1 MDLRLDGKAALVT
14 GGALGIGRGIAEAF
28 VAAGASV
35 AIADI
40 DPDAARDA
48 VIELTASAA
57 EPSTGAPTGGDRARG
72 ARPADRVIATVGD
85 VSSAADAARMV
96 DETVAMF
103 GRLDVLVNN
112 AGIAPLDWYARLEDI
127 SEEVWDRTI
136 DVNLK
141 GMFLMSRAA
150 IPHIRAAGG
159 GTIINLASVQGLQSM
174 PRVSAYAA
182 SKGGI
187 LSLTR
192 AMAMDY
198 AHEGIRAVA
207 ICPGTMDSAMVRS
220 MARAEGG
227 DEDDNIRRYGAVHP
241 LGRIGT
247 PADVGAAAVF
257 LASDAASFITG
268 EHLNV
273 DGGFMALGA
282 WAAGAGASGPGADQ

>member
-1 MDLRLDGKAALVT
+1 MDLRFDGMAVLVT

-28 VAAGASV
+28 AAAGASV
-35 AIADI
+35 TIADI
-40 DPDAARDA
+40 DADAA
-48 VIELTASAA
+48 LAA
-57 EPSTGAPTGGDRARG
+57 TTDLAAQALPPDQPGRHDPARI
-72 ARPADRVIATVGD
+72 IATHGD
-85 VSSAADAARMV
+85 VSIAADALRMV
-96 DETVAMF
+96 DETVAAF

-112 AGIAPLDWYARLEDI
+112 AGIAPLEWYARLEDI
-127 SEEVWDRTI
+127 SEEIWDRTI

-150 IPHIRAAGG
+150 IPHLRAAGG

-174 PRVSAYAA
+174 PRVAAYAA

-207 ICPGTMDSAMVRS
+207 ICPGTMDSAMVRT

-227 DEDDNIRRYGAVHP
+227 DEDANVRRYGEVHP

-282 WAAGAGASGPGADQ
+282 WAAGAGADQ

>member
-1 MDLRLDGKAALVT
+1 MDLRFDGKAVLVT
-14 GGALGIGRGIAEAF
+14 GGALGIGRGIVEAF
-28 VAAGASV
+28 AAAGASV

-40 DPDAARDA
+40 DADAAEA
-48 VIELTASAA
+48 ATADLAA
-57 EPSTGAPTGGDRARG
+57 RAASDTPPRI
-72 ARPADRVIATVGD
+72 VATHGD
-85 VSSAADAARMV
+85 VSVAADAARMV
-96 DETVAMF
+96 DETVAAF

-112 AGIAPLDWYARLEDI
+112 AGIAPLEWYARLEDI
-127 SEEVWDRTI
+127 SEAIWDRTI

-150 IPHIRAAGG
+150 IPHLRAAGG

-198 AHEGIRAVA
+198 ADEGIRAVA
-207 ICPGTMDSAMVRS
+207 ICPGTMDSAMVRT

-227 DEDDNIRRYGAVHP
+227 DEDANVRRYGAVHP

-282 WAAGAGASGPGADQ
+282 WAAGAGADQ

>member
-1 MDLRLDGKAALVT
+1 MDLRFDGKAVLVT

-28 VAAGASV
+28 AAAGASV

-40 DPDAARDA
+40 DADAARVAATD
-48 VIELTASAA
+48 LGASG
-57 EPSTGAPTGGDRARG
+57 EPARI
-72 ARPADRVIATVGD
+72 IATQGD
-85 VSSAADAARMV
+85 VSLAADAARMV
-96 DETVAMF
+96 DETVAAF

-112 AGIAPLDWYARLEDI
+112 AGIAPLEWYARLEDI
-127 SEEVWDRTI
+127 SEAIWDRTI

-141 GMFLMSRAA
+141 GMFLMSRAV
-150 IPHIRAAGG
+150 IPHLRAAGG

-174 PRVSAYAA
+174 PRVAAYAA

-192 AMAMDY
+192 ATAMDY

-207 ICPGTMDSAMVRS
+207 ICPGTMDSAMVRT

-227 DEDDNIRRYGAVHP
+227 DEEANVQRYGAVHP

-282 WAAGAGASGPGADQ
+282 WASGAGADQ